1 VKDLRIFKGLD
12 LKEVL
17 IIDDNV
23 YSFAFHLEN
32 GVPIVPFFGDKDDK
46 EMIKVIKYLKSI
58 EDKEDIRV
66 INNEVFQ
73 LKKILRSNISNFIK
87 YYDLDVISEN

>member
-1 VKDLRIFKGLD
+1 MKDLRIFKGLD

>member
-1 VKDLRIFKGLD
+1 VKDLRIFKGLN

-32 GVPIVPFFGDKDDK
+32 GVPIVPFFGDKEDK

-58 EDKEDIRV
+58 
-66 INNEVFQ
+66 
-73 LKKILRSNISNFIK
+73 
-87 YYDLDVISEN
+87 